1 MPATHPLRL
10 AVGSLLLLA
19 SAACTGPV
27 GTSPSPTPSPSP
39 DLPPAAARPPART
52 FVYECPSGPGF
63 VARVEPGA
71 AWLFL
76 PGRTVRLAATPSAS
90 GARFGGEGVV
100 FWSRGE
106 RSTLEVAG
114 QPPAECRNDPARAV
128 WEDAKLRG
136 VDFRATGNEPAWYLE
151 LSERQRVLLVTG
163 MGGQRTEL
171 VAGPPE
177 TDPAARRTVYLAEGG
192 GHRLRLA
199 IEAASC
205 RDSMSGEAFEARV
218 TVRLDEAE
226 YRGCGR
232 ALH

>member
-1 MPATHPLRL
+1 MPGTPPLRL

-19 SAACTGPV
+19 TAACTGPV
-27 GTSPSPTPSPSP
+27 GTSPSPSP
-39 DLPPAAARPPART
+39 PPAAARPPART
-52 FVYECPSGPGF
+52 FAYECPSGPGF
-63 VARVEPGA
+63 VARVEAGV

-76 PGRTVRLAATPSAS
+76 PGRTIRLAAAPSAS
-90 GARFGGEGVV
+90 GARFEGEGMV

-106 RSTLEVAG
+106 RAMLEVAG

-151 LSERQRVLLVTG
+151 LSERQRIVLVTG
-163 MGGQRTEL
+163 MGAQRTEL

-177 TDPAARRTVYLAEGG
+177 TDAAARRAVYLAAGG
-192 GHRLRLA
+192 GHRLRLV
-199 IEAASC
+199 IEGGPC
-205 RDSMSGEAFEARV
+205 QDSMSDEAFEARV
-218 TVRLDEAE
+218 MVKLDEAE

>member
-1 MPATHPLRL
+1 MPPAHPPRL
-10 AVGSLLLLA
+10 AARLLLLLA
-19 SAACTGPV
+19 TAACAGPV
-27 GTSPSPTPSPSP
+27 GPSPPPTP
-39 DLPPAAARPPART
+39 ARQPART
-52 FVYECPSGPGF
+52 FVYRCPSGPGF

-90 GARFGGEGVV
+90 GARFEGEGMV
-100 FWSRGE
+100 FWTRGE
-106 RSTLEVAG
+106 QATLEVAG
-114 QPPAECRNDPARAV
+114 QASTGCRNDPARAV

-151 LSERQRVLLVTG
+151 LSERQRILLVTG
-163 MGGQRTEL
+163 MGGQRAEL
-171 VAGPPE
+171 VAGPP
-177 TDPAARRTVYLAEGG
+177 DADAAARRTVYLAEGG

-199 IEAASC
+199 IEAAPC
-205 RDSMSGEAFEARV
+205 QDSMSGEAFEARV